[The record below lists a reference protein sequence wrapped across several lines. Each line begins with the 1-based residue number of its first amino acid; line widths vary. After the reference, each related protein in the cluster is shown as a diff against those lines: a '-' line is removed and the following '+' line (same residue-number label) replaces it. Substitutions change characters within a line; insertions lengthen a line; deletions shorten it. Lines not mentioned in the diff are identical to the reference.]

1 MTQPSSSPARPGT
14 IANQQPERTVGKQYQ
29 PLALVLLVTTIV
41 LGGIGSRLAY
51 LQIYEG
57 TRNRSLADTNR
68 IRLVP
73 QAPERGKI
81 LDSRGRVLA
90 DNRLAFSLAAW
101 PIARSPQEW
110 RALIPR
116 LAQILDIPT
125 AELYQRIESAGYR
138 STSLLR
144 LARDISPQ
152 QMTALVELQSAEAGL
167 EIIKESARVYPYGDL
182 GRSTVG
188 TVREA
193 QTVDVLDDD
202 PEKVRL
208 GDWLGVAGIEGA
220 LNKRLKG
227 VWGVRQVEMGEAPG
241 EEARPLAGRDSQA
254 GETVRLTL
262 DARIQQ
268 DAETLLSDRTGAL
281 VILHAE
287 TGKVIS
293 LASNYQGSAAL
304 DTKESAE
311 ELKGSGE
318 FQGSK
323 GLENSEAL
331 KDSEALEDSEGL
343 ENSEALEES
352 AEEATQDFSN
362 NNFLKVPHL
371 ALQGQVPGSLF
382 ELVTATAALE
392 SGNFTPTRSL
402 RVRPWQRVGGVSFGD
417 RYQSSSRNLTLQ
429 AAIQRQDPI
438 LSEALFE
445 EVTLTMG
452 TAEAITWAR
461 KLGLGQRTGIELT
474 PEESVPLALEQLW
487 KQESEQE
494 RWFVGDGVN
503 LALGRGRLRVSP
515 LQMAVFVGLLVNGG
529 YRVQPHLVDDAT
541 PMATRQFVGLK
552 LTTLRSLQRGFVEA
566 PMEPSPPETSSPKQ
580 NRENTAKKVVNSTL
594 PTLASRSSTVALPN
608 GDSWNWVAAY
618 APARSPRYIAVALVR
633 GADGRQTDDRPTGLA
648 LAKNLVQ
655 QGLWDSLDPYGAN
668 TRLEPA
674 VPKIDSP
681 PPVDVPIPE
690 ESLPDPSELPANR
703 QSDR

>member
-1 MTQPSSSPARPGT
+1 MTQPSSSPVRTGT
-14 IANQQPERTVGKQYQ
+14 IDNQPPERTVGKQYQ
-29 PLALVLLVTTIV
+29 PLALVLLVTTLV

-57 TRNRSLADTNR
+57 DRNRSLADTNR

-110 RALIPR
+110 RTLIPTLSR
-116 LAQILDIPT
+116 ILDIPT
-125 AELYQRIESAGYR
+125 AELYQRVESAGYR
-138 STSLLR
+138 STRLLR

-208 GDWLGVAGIEGA
+208 GDWLGVTGVEAA
-220 LNKRLKG
+220 LNNRLKG
-227 VWGVRQVEMGEAPG
+227 VWGARQVEMGEKPG

-254 GETVRLTL
+254 GETVQLTL
-262 DARIQQ
+262 DARVQQ
-268 DAETLLSDRTGAL
+268 DAETLLRNRTGAL

-293 LASNYQGSAAL
+293 LVSSHQEIAAP
-304 DTKESAE
+304 DTEAKAE
-311 ELKGSGE
+311 EL
-318 FQGSK
+318 QGFER
-323 GLENSEAL
+323 LQ
-331 KDSEALEDSEGL
+331 DSEELQDSEGL
-343 ENSEALEES
+343 AES
-352 AEEATQDFSN
+352 AEAVTQDLSKNHSTN
-362 NNFLKVPHL
+362 NHSTKAPHL

-402 RVRPWQRVGGVSFGD
+402 RVRPWQRVGGVLFGD

-445 EVTLTMG
+445 QVALTMG

-503 LALGRGRLRVSP
+503 LALGRGKLQVSP

-541 PMATRQFVGLK
+541 PMAARQFVGLK
-552 LTTLRSLQRGFVEA
+552 TSTLRSLQRGFVET
-566 PMEPSPPETSSPKQ
+566 PMEAAAESDSSPLGEE
-580 NRENTAKKVVNSTL
+580 NRDSTAEKVVNSTL

-608 GDSWNWVAAY
+608 GENWHWVAAY
-618 APARSPRYIAVALVR
+618 APARSPQYIAVALVS
-633 GADGRQTDDRPTGLA
+633 DDTAGNGDAAGGDRSPSSGLT

-655 QGLWDSLDPYGAN
+655 KGLWESLDPYGAN
-668 TRLEPA
+668 TRLELA

-690 ESLPDPSELPANR
+690 QSLPDPTQLPAESMPNR
-703 QSDR
+703 